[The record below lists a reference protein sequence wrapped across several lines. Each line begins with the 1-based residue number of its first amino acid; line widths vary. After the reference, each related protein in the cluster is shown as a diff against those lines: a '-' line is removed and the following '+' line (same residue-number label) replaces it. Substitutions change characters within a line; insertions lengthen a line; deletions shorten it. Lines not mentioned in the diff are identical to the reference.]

1 MKRVSMLLAALLAIV
16 MAASAKPSAQS
27 IKKLKD
33 VVIYRDSMYYSAFPS
48 VVKLDD
54 GRLLVAFRRA
64 PNHLMMGFDRYSH
77 IDLNSQLVSV
87 TSSDDGNT

>member
-33 VVIYRDSMYYSAFPS
+33 VVIYRDSMYYSAFP
-48 VVKLDD
+48 
-54 GRLLVAFRRA
+54 RW
-64 PNHLMMGFDRYSH
+64 
-77 IDLNSQLVSV
+77 
-87 TSSDDGNT
+87 